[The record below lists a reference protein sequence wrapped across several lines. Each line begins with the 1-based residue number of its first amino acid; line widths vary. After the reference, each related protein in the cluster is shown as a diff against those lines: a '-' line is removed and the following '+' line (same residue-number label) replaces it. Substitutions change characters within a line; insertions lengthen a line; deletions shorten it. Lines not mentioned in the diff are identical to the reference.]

1 MLLNLAADLGRRK
14 DEEWGAPLGPV
25 SLTHTP
31 SLCCMGKNVR
41 FQCMGLIL
49 IWYLPHFLTF
59 LSLPPPLE
67 NGDIISSWVGVTA
80 SDKKGLNMGQ
90 FRLIQRVK
98 ESRQTWAQIPS
109 SATSNH
115 VTSRKL
121 MLLSL
126 SSDVT
131 RDKPMPLQVAV
142 RCSWRVTPNV
152 IVCPEYLN

>member
-14 DEEWGAPLGPV
+14 DEVGRTSQPV

-41 FQCMGLIL
+41 FFQCMGLIL
-49 IWYLPHFLTF
+49 IWYLPHLTF

-67 NGDIISSWVGVTA
+67 NGDIISLMGWC
-80 SDKKGLNMGQ
+80 DCIRQEKGLNMGQ
-90 FRLIQRVK
+90 FRLIKRVK

-126 SSDVT
+126 SSV
-131 RDKPMPLQVAV
+131 
-142 RCSWRVTPNV
+142 
-152 IVCPEYLN
+152 